1 MVPTPAVASRH
12 RVHVASLSR
21 VSSEALGQLQ
31 PSEKVLAHHTEI
43 GALLGLAETR
53 RSPRVVGVYTAAVVP
68 RGGHRCRP
76 PVRRKARVR
85 GNPRFLVPQRNL
97 PFATFDVDVVKRL
110 PCRFASILAF
120 GPGSRGIRFPSR
132 ASVPFR
138 PRFAL
143 DLCASRSNDGS
154 LDIHTGDPPG
164 VTTHRVAMPLDRH
177 GRPPTE
183 VSSRCAARGD
193 GPRPRGARIAQPTS
207 RTPKHQGSQ
216 PYWLTSDVMCG
227 PDKGLE
233 GLDRCRHQPGLRDP
247 MPLVRSAPPRCRHQD
262 KRSFARRGR
271 STTDRRTVTRC
282 TAFACSL
289 EADLLLRR
297 APGVPRR
304 PPKCPPRM
312 PNPSSTRTSQHTH

>member
-1 MVPTPAVASRH
+1 MPTSRQTESSRAGKPKVPDPATKS
-12 RVHVASLSR
+12 
-21 VSSEALGQLQ
+21 
-31 PSEKVLAHHTEI
+31 
-43 GALLGLAETR
+43 
-53 RSPRVVGVYTAAVVP
+53 
-68 RGGHRCRP
+68 
-76 PVRRKARVR
+76 
-85 GNPRFLVPQRNL
+85 
-97 PFATFDVDVVKRL
+97 TFCDVDVDVVKRL
-110 PCRFASILAF
+110 PCRFASIRAF
-120 GPGSRGIRFPSR
+120 GPGPRGIRFPSR

-143 DLCASRSNDGS
+143 DLCASRSNDSS
-154 LDIHTGDPPG
+154 LDMHTGDPPG
-164 VTTHRVAMPLDRH
+164 VTTRRVAMPLDRH

-216 PYWLTSDVMCG
+216 PYWLTSNVICG
-227 PDKGLE
+227 PDRGLE
-233 GLDRCRHQPGLRDP
+233 GLDRCRHRPGLRDP
-247 MPLVRSAPPRCRHQD
+247 MSKVRSAPPRCRHQD

-271 STTDRRTVTRC
+271 STTDRWTVTRC

-297 APGVPRR
+297 APGAPRR

-312 PNPSSTRTSQHTH
+312 PNPSSTRTSQHSE